1 LEQETVDGAT
11 VAKLIQQGLGA
22 PTIHEKTPEK
32 KPDAVDPERD

>member
-1 LEQETVDGAT
+1 